1 MQQASHETAMI
12 FQSSWE
18 LDVTQLETLD
28 DFLHVTHFAI
38 EIPTRKRPRWHL
50 RNETQLVYC
59 VFSTIETCNSP

>member
-38 EIPTRKRPRWHL
+38 EIPTRKRPR
-50 RNETQLVYC
+50 
-59 VFSTIETCNSP
+59 